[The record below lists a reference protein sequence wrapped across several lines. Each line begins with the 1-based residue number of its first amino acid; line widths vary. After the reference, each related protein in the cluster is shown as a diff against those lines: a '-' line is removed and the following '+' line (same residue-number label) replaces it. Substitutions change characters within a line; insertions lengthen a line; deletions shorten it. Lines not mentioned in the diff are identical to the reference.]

1 MLPLADDWQ
10 NYASSELSSEQLPD
24 GKSATYG
31 ADVAKVWFRFG
42 KTIGKGTRSSFICDL
57 TEEQKL
63 NQAPDLR
70 IPTLFRICQRKRKSA
85 MLIGFLEKAVAARAT
100 SLCWPATRH
109 ARERAPRC
117 SFGEAAP

>member
-10 NYASSELSSEQLPD
+10 NYASSELSAEQLSD

-42 KTIGKGTRSSFICDL
+42 NTIGKTHVLLFIYDL

-70 IPTLFRICQRKRKSA
+70 IPRCFAS
-85 MLIGFLEKAVAARAT
+85 
-100 SLCWPATRH
+100 
-109 ARERAPRC
+109 ARESGKVQC
-117 SFGEAAP
+117 